1 MRYLALCT
9 DYDGTLATDGQVL
22 SGTVTALEQFLA
34 SGRRLVLVTG
44 RELDDLKKVC
54 TRLDLFDYV
63 VAENGALLYKP
74 STGEETPL
82 GARPSD
88 AFVALLRQRGVGP
101 ISVGRVIV
109 ATWEPH
115 ESTVLAT
122 IRDMGLE
129 LQVIFNKGAVMIL
142 PAGVNKA
149 TGLARAL
156 EKMEI
161 SPHNTVGVGDAEN
174 DHALLASCECAAAVS
189 NALPTLKSAA
199 DIVTT
204 MDHGAGVVQL
214 IEEILRDDLASREQQ
229 LRRHHILVGTDDRGQ
244 EIRIPPHGETL
255 LLVGAND
262 SGKSEFATR
271 LMERLAEQGYTFCV
285 IDVEGDYGTI
295 AKAVALGSPTRP
307 PAANEI
313 LKLLRSADKSAVV
326 NLSGLAEGD
335 RLPFLASLTPRLAEL
350 RTHTGHPHWVAIDET
365 HHLLPATG
373 ASSELLPMAEGESV
387 LHITERP
394 ALVAREVVKATT
406 LFMAIGAAAQTLLE
420 EFCQVRGIARP
431 GSQLAPLKKNEALLW
446 RPGPDVQ
453 PFRLNVASPQG
464 ETVAGAQRAAEA
476 TPAASGVEKP
486 IPRPANTRTRLL
498 H

>member
-9 DYDGTLATDGQVL
+9 DYDGTLATDGQL
-22 SGTVTALEQFLA
+22 LPGTVTALEQFLA

-54 TRLDLFDYV
+54 SRLDLFEYV

-74 STGEETPL
+74 STDEETPL
-82 GARPSD
+82 AARPPE
-88 AFVALLRQRGVGP
+88 AFVTLLRQRSVGP

-156 EKMEI
+156 ERMEI
-161 SPHNTVGVGDAEN
+161 SPHNTVGIGDAEN
-174 DHALLASCECAAAVS
+174 DHALLAFCECSAAVS

-204 MDHGAGVVQL
+204 MDHGAGVVQV
-214 IEEILRDDLASREQQ
+214 IEEILGDDLASRELQ
-229 LRRHHILVGTDDRGQ
+229 LRRHHILVGTDAEGQ
-244 EIRIPPHGETL
+244 EVRIPPHGETL
-255 LLVGAND
+255 LLVGANN
-262 SGKSEFATR
+262 SGKSELATG
-271 LMERLAEQGYTFCV
+271 LMERLAVQGYTFCV
-285 IDVEGDYGTI
+285 IDVEGDYGSI

-307 PAANEI
+307 PTADEI

-326 NLSGLAEGD
+326 NLSGLAESA
-335 RLPFLASLTPRLAEL
+335 RLPFLTSFTPKLAQQ
-350 RTHTGHPHWVAIDET
+350 RAHSGHPHWVTIDET
-365 HHLLPATG
+365 HHLLPANG
-373 ASSELLPMAEGESV
+373 APGELLLTSEGESV
-387 LHITERP
+387 FHITERP
-394 ALVAREVVKATT
+394 ALVAREVIRATT
-406 LFMAIGAAAQTLLE
+406 LFMAIGAEAQALLE

-431 GSQLAPLKKNEALLW
+431 DPPFAPLKKSEALLW
-446 RPGPDVQ
+446 RPGPNAQ
-453 PFRLNVASPQG
+453 PLRLNIASPQRDA
-464 ETVAGAQRAAEA
+464 VAVMPRPEVDA
-476 TPAASGVEKP
+476 PGVEKTSA
-486 IPRPANTRTRLL
+486 RPANRRTRLL

>member
-22 SGTVTALEQFLA
+22 PGTVTALEQFLA

-54 TRLDLFDYV
+54 PRLDLFEYV

-82 GARPSD
+82 ATRPSE
-88 AFVALLRQRGVGP
+88 AFITLLRQRGVGP

-156 EKMEI
+156 ERMEI
-161 SPHNTVGVGDAEN
+161 SPHNTVGIGDAEN
-174 DHALLASCECAAAVS
+174 DHALLASCECSAAVS
-189 NALPTLKSAA
+189 NALPTLKNAA
-199 DIVTT
+199 DIVTS

-214 IEEILRDDLASREQQ
+214 IEEILRDDLASREPQ
-229 LRRHHILVGTDDRGQ
+229 LRRHHILVGATGDGQ
-244 EIRIPPHGETL
+244 EVRIPPHGETL
-255 LLVGAND
+255 LLVGTNN
-262 SGKSEFATR
+262 SGKSELATG
-271 LMERLAEQGYTFCV
+271 LMERLAIQGYTFCV
-285 IDVEGDYGTI
+285 IDVEGDYGSV

-307 PAANEI
+307 PTANEI
-313 LKLLRSADKSAVV
+313 LMLLRSADKSAVV
-326 NLSGLAEGD
+326 NLSGLPEPD
-335 RLPFLASLTPRLAEL
+335 RLPFLTSLTPRLAQL
-350 RTHTGHPHWVAIDET
+350 RAQSGHPHWVAIDET
-365 HHLLPATG
+365 HHLLPASGT
-373 ASSELLPMAEGESV
+373 SCELLPMGEGESV

-394 ALVAREVVKATT
+394 ALVASEVVRATT
-406 LFMAIGAAAQTLLE
+406 LLMAIGTQAQALLE

-431 GSQLAPLKKNEALLW
+431 EKSFAPLKKNEALLW
-446 RPGPDVQ
+446 RPGPNAQ
-453 PFRLNVASPQG
+453 PLRLNIASPQRDA
-464 ETVAGAQRAAEA
+464 VAISPRVEVEA
-476 TPAASGVEKP
+476 SSVENT
-486 IPRPANTRTRLL
+486 IQRPANARTRSL